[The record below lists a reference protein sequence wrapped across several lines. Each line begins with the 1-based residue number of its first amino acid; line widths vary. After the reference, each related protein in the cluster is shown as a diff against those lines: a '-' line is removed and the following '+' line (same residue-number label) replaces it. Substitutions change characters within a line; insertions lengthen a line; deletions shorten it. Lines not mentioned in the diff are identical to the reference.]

1 MNKYPDA
8 VHAILAIAQ
17 DNSLSTYARGKAFE
31 DLACRLLEDL
41 RGIEP
46 PPMRNR
52 LNKFGTEEI
61 DLAVFNLRHPG
72 GLRQLPEVFLVECKN
87 WSSPTGSAEV
97 SYFASRLRNR
107 GCDLGILVSA
117 NGITGD
123 PTTRT
128 DAYFEGAI
136 ALSQGIR
143 ILVITADDIAK
154 LTSDD
159 DLISLLHRRFLCL
172 YATGTFDLC

>member
-61 DLAVFNLRHPG
+61 DLTIFQFEAPLAAYVNSRKSSSSNARIGVRQRGAPKCHTLQAV
-72 GLRQLPEVFLVECKN
+72 
-87 WSSPTGSAEV
+87 S
-97 SYFASRLRNR
+97 
-107 GCDLGILVSA
+107 
-117 NGITGD
+117 
-123 PTTRT
+123 
-128 DAYFEGAI
+128 
-136 ALSQGIR
+136 
-143 ILVITADDIAK
+143 VIEDVT
-154 LTSDD
+154 
-159 DLISLLHRRFLCL
+159 
-172 YATGTFDLC
+172 